1 MVIKSLLLSI
11 FMLVSAIGLTKSF
24 NMNQRRVFVHS
35 VNKAPRRTLPLRAET
50 RFSTRS
56 SSSNSR
62 VRNLNPAEVQK
73 LLMEI
78 LQIVQTTGIQTSVSR
93 TLRASQAVAQLGRSF
108 LQDSTVFKDEE
119 TGQISTPKL
128 LKSLFEKLGATYI
141 KLGQFIASSP
151 TLFPPEYVR
160 EFQTCLDQT
169 PSVPYSTIR
178 RIIQEELKGP
188 ISATFLSVD
197 PLPLASA
204 SIAQVHKA
212 KLRDGTEVVIKVR
225 KPDVSETLQADLGFL
240 YGAIKILEYINPELS
255 RLSLSGIVGDLR
267 DSMLKELDFT
277 LEAANLVNFR
287 EFLDRKDI
295 SVATA
300 PKPYPAA
307 SGKRILTMEY
317 LRGVPLVDLE
327 GIRQYSDNSEAT
339 LIAALSTWATSVAEN
354 DFFHADVHGGN
365 LLVLEDGRIGFIDFG
380 IVGTLS
386 DTVWS
391 GVNDLIPAFVN
402 DDFVGI
408 ADALV
413 RIGATD
419 ITVDKEKFG
428 NELRDVV
435 EKITNM
441 QANVVVS
448 ASPDGNM
455 VAAQLNV
462 DERET
467 TELVLQIVAVAE
479 NNGLKLPR
487 EFGLLLKQSLYFDRY
502 LKLLAPD
509 LDPLRDERVA
519 EAYGTLSGGDVE
531 GPKKVVIDAEVIG

>member
-1 MVIKSLLLSI
+1 M
-11 FMLVSAIGLTKSF
+11 A
-24 NMNQRRVFVHS
+24 QRS
-35 VNKAPRRTLPLRAET
+35 V
-50 RFSTRS
+50 S
-56 SSSNSR
+56 SSSGGTATNFSSTR
-62 VRNLNPAEVQK
+62 IRNMNPAEIQK
-73 LLMEI
+73 LLMEVV
-78 LQIVQTTGIQTSVSR
+78 QIVQTTGVQTSVFR
-93 TLRASQAVAQLGRSF
+93 TLQASQAVAQIGRNF
-108 LQDSTVFKDEE
+108 LQDPTAFNDIE
-119 TGQISTPKL
+119 TGQISAPKL
-128 LKSLFEKLGATYI
+128 MKSLFEKLGATYI

-160 EFQTCLDQT
+160 EFQSCLDQT
-169 PSVPYSTIR
+169 PTVPYSAIR
-178 RIIQEELKGP
+178 KIIQEELRGP

-197 PLPLASA
+197 PVPLASA

-240 YGAIKILEYINPELS
+240 YGATKILEYINPELS

-287 EFLDRKDI
+287 EFLDRKGI

-327 GIRQYSDNSEAT
+327 GILQYSDNSEAT
-339 LIAALSTWATSVAEN
+339 LIAALSTWATSVSEN

-386 DTVWS
+386 DDVWNGINS
-391 GVNDLIPAFVN
+391 LIPAFVK
-402 DDFVGI
+402 DDFTGI

-419 ITVDKEKFG
+419 ADVDNEKFG
-428 NELRDVV
+428 NELREVI
-435 EKITNM
+435 ERITNM

-448 ASPDGNM
+448 ATPDGNM

-509 LDPLRDERVA
+509 LDPLRDERVS
-519 EAYGTLSGGDVE
+519 EAYGASVSAGNE
-531 GPKKVVIDAEVIG
+531 RKKVIIDAEVIE